1 MKKFT
6 ILIMFIVICCSTELS
21 ARPQYSIIQTF
32 GTKCIGCH
40 VNTQG
45 GGLRNNPGWLSRKDI
60 SLIKPSKIGLASV
73 FDAPGSNTLFNDMV
87 TFGLDFRYQSARWP
101 RTVASTPPKLITRR
115 EWMVMQCSP
124 AISVKPI
131 KWLEFEGFYNFAY
144 EIEKDKRYT
153 AQNAYAAS
161 MYIRPADNLPSLR
174 VGYFQPTIG
183 TKYDDHTMLIKT
195 AINARD
201 RRTPVVPDDY
211 AELGAQVDYDGIKWL
226 GLSAGAFD
234 TKNLSKLTARDKDG
248 KTIPI
253 VKDKSVSTVLRGVL
267 FPEIGKSINAF
278 LGGTILVNDDYYVS
292 SVFVN
297 SGLSDKFSLMTE
309 YCRSEKKN
317 SRLTLNFLAELT
329 YQLHESVLPFV
340 RAERAV
346 TKDKVENKPFYANQF
361 VFGAHINPLP
371 YFDFLPEY
379 RIFNSE
385 QISGY
390 SSEWT
395 LQLHVFY

>member
-1 MKKFT
+1 MKNII
-6 ILIMFIVICCSTELS
+6 ILILILVVFCFVESS

-32 GTKCIGCH
+32 GTKCSVCH

-45 GGLRNNPGWLSRKDI
+45 GGLRNNSGWLSRKDI
-60 SLIKPSKIGLASV
+60 SLVKPSKIGLGKA
-73 FDAPGSNTLFNDMV
+73 FDALDNNTFFSDIL

-101 RTVASTPPKLITRR
+101 RTVASTPPKMITRR
-115 EWMVMQCSP
+115 EWMVMQCTP
-124 AISVKPI
+124 AILIKPL
-131 KWLEFEGFYNFAY
+131 KWLEFEGFYNLAY

-153 AQNAYAAS
+153 GQNSYAAS
-161 MYIRPADNLPSLR
+161 VYFRPAEYLPALR
-174 VGYFQPTIG
+174 AGYFQPTIG

-195 AINARD
+195 AINSRD

-211 AELGAQVDYDGIKWL
+211 AELGAQVDYESIKWL
-226 GLSAGAFD
+226 GLSAGVFD
-234 TKNLSKLTARDKDG
+234 SKNLSKLTARDRHG
-248 KTIPI
+248 NTIPI
-253 VKDKSVSTVLRGVL
+253 VEEKSVSTVLRGVVY
-267 FPEIGKSINAF
+267 PEAFKSINAF
-278 LGGTILVNDDYYVS
+278 LGGTILINGDYYIS
-292 SVFVN
+292 SLFVN

-309 YCRSEKKN
+309 YTRSEKKN

-346 TKDKVENKPFYANQF
+346 TKDKVENHPFYANQF

-371 YFDFLPEY
+371 FFDFLPEY
-379 RIFNSE
+379 RIYNSE

-390 SSEWT
+390 SAEWT